1 MPAEAVFSY
10 VHVHMYTYLRHSD
23 KCISGGIVYLSY
35 MNAYIM
41 KIVHRILVSW
51 GDDTF

>member
-1 MPAEAVFSY
+1 MPAEAVFSCI
-10 VHVHMYTYLRHSD
+10 HEHMYTYLRHAD
-23 KCISGGIVYLSY
+23 KCISDGTVYLSD

-41 KIVHRILVSW
+41 KIVHKILMSW